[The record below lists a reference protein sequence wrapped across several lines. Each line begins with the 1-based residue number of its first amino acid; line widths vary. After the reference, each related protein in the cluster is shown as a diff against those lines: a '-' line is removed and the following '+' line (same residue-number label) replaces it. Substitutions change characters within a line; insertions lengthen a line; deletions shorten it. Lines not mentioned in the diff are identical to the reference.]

1 METMIRRNRYRKE
14 VAKQLMG
21 NLPEF
26 RVSMSIPFT
35 HVGIDYALTIHMKC
49 SKRRG
54 QKIFKECI
62 AVFVCM
68 STKAINLEA
77 VSDLTTEAFL
87 DFNLEEV
94 KVNIYIRILEQIL
107 SELV

>member
-35 HVGIDYALTIHMKC
+35 HVGIDNAGPIHMKC
-49 SKRRG
+49 SNGIG
-54 QKIFKECI
+54 QKIFKGYI

-68 STKAINLEA
+68 TTKAIHLEA
-77 VSDLTTEAFL
+77 VSELTTEKF
-87 DFNLEEV
+87 
-94 KVNIYIRILEQIL
+94 
-107 SELV
+107 